1 MLFLQYYF
9 KVAPLDGLFEVMPS
23 PGKELFRSDG
33 RFEDY
38 DDIGDDN
45 SADGRF
51 IDLNHWN

>member
-1 MLFLQYYF
+1 MLFLQYCF
-9 KVAPLDGLFEVMPS
+9 KVAPLDGLFEAMPS